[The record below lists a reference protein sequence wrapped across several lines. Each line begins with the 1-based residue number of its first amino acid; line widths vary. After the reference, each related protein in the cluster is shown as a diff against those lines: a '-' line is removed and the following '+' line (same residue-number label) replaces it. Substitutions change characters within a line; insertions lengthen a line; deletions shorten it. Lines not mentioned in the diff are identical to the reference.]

1 LKDFVTVAEFTL
13 EVKGFTSA
21 IWVGEASDLSLKA
34 PNLLGTRLGA
44 RFACDGPGL
53 NCSNSGFLTSWR
65 EVEGFPAL
73 VRPGGLN
80 SITTGAA
87 FLAGGG
93 ASNSFFG
100 EIWVKRDLD
109 LVVGVS

>member
-1 LKDFVTVAEFTL
+1 MCKLVW
-13 EVKGFTSA
+13 G
-21 IWVGEASDLSLKA
+21 KA
-34 PNLLGTRLGA
+34 DATKIYQDYL
-44 RFACDGPGL
+44 
-53 NCSNSGFLTSWR
+53 
-65 EVEGFPAL
+65 
-73 VRPGGLN
+73 PGGLN

-87 FLAGGG
+87 FLAGG